1 MKALFL
7 ASALVLVTASPAMA
21 DRVAEVGVWDCVM
34 NNVGDSED
42 MAYAYRAQSTIY
54 STGHDIHFKEAVP
67 TPAHSA
73 TVKSTLQGE
82 GQNYYGIQFD
92 VEWTGPSEGLG
103 APMVIAEAGY
113 NVMVPN
119 DVESFAVKIKKPFN
133 YGPKKIVCYKSKP

>member
-42 MAYAYRAQSTIY
+42 MAYAHRAQSTIY
-54 STGHDIHFKEAVP
+54 TIGHDIHFKEAVP
-67 TPAHSA
+67 TPGYSA
-73 TVKSTLQGE
+73 TVESTLQGE
-82 GQNYYGIQFD
+82 RQNYYGIQFD
-92 VEWTGPSEGLG
+92 VEWQ
-103 APMVIAEAGY
+103 APAGMAAMVIAEAGY

-133 YGPKKIVCYKSKP
+133 YGPKKIVCYKSKS